1 MGAPE
6 LSTENRLAA
15 TRRADRPRT
24 HGGDSDT
31 EKAIFAATEE
41 LLEKVPLQD
50 LSVAQIIE
58 GAGVSRAT
66 FYFYFSSK
74 YAVVT
79 GLLASVM
86 DEIYEVMQ
94 PFIRR
99 EDGTPAEEPLRHS
112 LTAAAEVWSTHR
124 ASLRAVMEHWHAVP
138 ELQELWLDVVNRFA
152 SGLAVDID
160 RERKAG
166 LAADGL
172 DSRMLGSA
180 LIWGTERC
188 FHVAGL
194 GVDEDLP
201 NEQAI
206 VEPLLALWLGTIYGP
221 GRNGSSGRARRNA
234 ASS

>member
-1 MGAPE
+1 M
-6 LSTENRLAA
+6 STENPLSA
-15 TRRADRPRT
+15 TRRADRPRV

-31 EKAIFAATEE
+31 EKAIFTATED
-41 LLEKVPLQD
+41 LLGKVPLQEV
-50 LSVAQIIE
+50 SVAQIIE
-58 GAGVSRAT
+58 RAGVSRAT

-86 DEIYEVMQ
+86 DEIYDVMQ

-99 EDGTPAEEPLRHS
+99 DLSTPAEGPLRES
-112 LTAAAEVWSTHR
+112 LTAAAKVWSTHR

-138 ELQELWLDVVNRFA
+138 ELQDLWLDVVGRFA

-166 LAADGL
+166 LAPDGL

-194 GVDEDLP
+194 GVDDDLP

-221 GRNGSSGRARRNA
+221 EVSRNGAKPERRPRRRA